1 MARNLSVFA
10 LTLLLAITSFFPV
23 RSQDRS
29 SMVRDRLMADM
40 RELKDQLTQLNETVN
55 RLQNTISDLR
65 RENQKNKNRIL
76 ELERRLDR
84 MGEDA
89 ETNADR
95 NSNNNSRGSAQPEPT
110 SSDQRSRATES
121 DDEWVQAP
129 NQSYEIRR
137 EPLDHKVIYVT
148 TDDTTLTELAHK
160 YYRDASFWRVIYE
173 LNRDKL
179 PSPDVVPPGVNLVL
193 PPVQNIE

>member
-1 MARNLSVFA
+1 MARNLSVFV
-10 LTLLLAITSFFPV
+10 LTLLLTVTSFTPAQ
-23 RSQDRS
+23 SQDRNN
-29 SMVRDRLMADM
+29 MVRERMMADM
-40 RELKDQLTQLNETVN
+40 RELKDQLTQLNKTVN
-55 RLQNTISDLR
+55 QLQNTISDLR
-65 RENQKNKNRIL
+65 RENQRNKNRII
-76 ELERRLDR
+76 ELEQRLEHLSKSSEDRTDRREDEPKTQTANKTRSTPNDR
-84 MGEDA
+84 
-89 ETNADR
+89 
-95 NSNNNSRGSAQPEPT
+95 SAAK
-110 SSDQRSRATES
+110 D

>member
-1 MARNLSVFA
+1 MARNLSVFV
-10 LTLLLAITSFFPV
+10 LTLLLTVTSFTPAQ
-23 RSQDRS
+23 SQDRNN
-29 SMVRDRLMADM
+29 MVRERMMADM
-40 RELKDQLTQLNETVN
+40 RELKDQLTQLNKTVN
-55 RLQNTISDLR
+55 QLQNTISDLR
-65 RENQKNKNRIL
+65 RENQRNKNRII
-76 ELERRLDR
+76 ELEQRLEHLSKSSEDRTDRREDDPKTQTANKTRSTPNDR
-84 MGEDA
+84 
-89 ETNADR
+89 
-95 NSNNNSRGSAQPEPT
+95 SAAK
-110 SSDQRSRATES
+110 D